1 MEGKTVNAGPAIGS
15 LPFHCTTSKT
25 HPIFFDDATSSSSTM
40 TPCEEP
46 TRSGLFRRPNPKA
59 LGWFCLLHLPS
70 MLTTSALLG
79 LYVSE
84 HQWHPN
90 DHEVKVLLVASKI
103 HELLIVVSLSSLLH
117 YRMRHALLRG
127 PRGLPLG
134 LLASPFQL
142 NDPLCLFQR
151 QFLSTARN
159 MLKAPSEFITVA
171 LVLLSVLLT
180 LVAAPSSGILILPRL
195 DWWRL
200 PASGLGVGDSTTSL
214 HRIFYSAFPPKM
226 DSDYDQMRTDY
237 PRPIGDQFR
246 DLHLSMLASLDLLVK
261 GSAPNE
267 QYRANLSIPQEASTH
282 PFQVDLLHKVGRSD
296 ESRLEVACSAPMSSV
311 TEALTARGERW
322 SLHSTKPARIFVN
335 PTLLRDG
342 EDQKVW
348 RQPRVSVQCS
358 PVVEAEGESE
368 NLKFAGGYL
377 GSVNLEGRVMAEA
390 VKNMSDSRP
399 VTVLGTASELLSHDG
414 NLSAFA
420 IMDSNVGKDQD
431 KRRLACL
438 IDARWVPMPPVWIET
453 ERAAI
458 SQSSDMVNLDAGQP
472 SEKPIFIQQNY
483 ASGWVG
489 AARGFF
495 SNGKDL
501 QSSRNVTDQSPLEHM
516 VSHCAEAMHQ
526 ETLRRR
532 CMASGLALMLT
543 DALRRSAALGEEH
556 TGPMD
561 KATYYFAKMDFEY
574 FHFTYSYRFGG
585 WLVTFAFVVLFVH
598 VALIAVHL
606 VVLLLGGEWYEGSC
620 TWGGIVGML
629 VLALVATP
637 PEQLRMKSRGD
648 DPRNGWNIWQHRVLV
663 QPSPETGQGTMSVH
677 EGSGLMWIDPE
688 TERRKR
694 EWKATSFRWTDFL
707 TYL

>member
-1 MEGKTVNAGPAIGS
+1 MGT
-15 LPFHCTTSKT
+15 LPFYNTTSKT
-25 HPIFFDDATSSSSTM
+25 HSTFFDDAISSSCTI
-40 TPCEEP
+40 TPCQEP
-46 TRSGLFRRPNPKA
+46 IRRGLFRRPNPKA

-142 NDPLCLFQR
+142 NDPLCLLQR
-151 QFLSTARN
+151 PFLSTAGS
-159 MLKAPSEFITVA
+159 MLRAPSEFLTIA
-171 LVLLSVLLT
+171 LVLLGVLLT

-200 PASGLGVGDSTTSL
+200 PASGLEVGDGTTS
-214 HRIFYSAFPPKM
+214 HAR
-226 DSDYDQMRTDY
+226 R
-237 PRPIGDQFR
+237 PRPAGQ
-246 DLHLSMLASLDLLVK
+246 

-267 QYRANLSIPQEASTH
+267 RYRANLSVPLEASTH
-282 PFQVDLLHKVGRSD
+282 PFQVDLLDEAGRSGD
-296 ESRLEVACSAPMSSV
+296 SRLEVACSAPMSSV
-311 TEALTARGERW
+311 TQALTTRG
-322 SLHSTKPARIFVN
+322 
-335 PTLLRDG
+335 G
-342 EDQKVW
+342 
-348 RQPRVSVQCS
+348 S
-358 PVVEAEGESE
+358 PVVEAQGEF
-368 NLKFAGGYL
+368 KDVTFAGGYF
-377 GSVNLEGRVMAEA
+377 GSVALEGSVIAEA

-399 VTVLGTASELLSHDG
+399 VTVVGTESELLPLDR

-420 IMDSNVGKDQD
+420 IMDSNVGTSQD

-438 IDARWVPMPPVWIET
+438 IDARWVSMPPVWIET

-458 SQSSDMVNLDAGQP
+458 SQGGDMVDLDAGRP
-472 SEKPIFIQQNY
+472 TEPPISVLQNY
-483 ASGWVG
+483 AAGWVG
-489 AARGFF
+489 AARGFLY
-495 SNGKDL
+495 NGRAS
-501 QSSRNVTDQSPLEHM
+501 QNSGNATDQSPLEHM

-526 ETLRRR
+526 ETLRNR
-532 CMASGLALMLT
+532 CLSSGLALMLT
-543 DALRRSAALGEEH
+543 DTLRRSAALGEEQ

-561 KATYYFAKMDFEY
+561 TATYYFTKMDFEY
-574 FHFTYSYRFGG
+574 FHFTYSYKFGG
-585 WLVTFAFVVLFVH
+585 WLITFAFVVLFVH

-620 TWGGIVGML
+620 TWGGIGELL

-637 PEQLRMKSRGD
+637 PEGLRMKTGGD
-648 DPRNGWNIWQHRVLV
+648 DPRDGWDIWKHRVLV
-663 QPSPETGQGTMSVH
+663 QPSPQTGEGTMSVH
-677 EGSGLMWIDPE
+677 EGSELMWIDPK

-694 EWKATSFRWTDFL
+694 EWKAFSFSWLTFL
-707 TYL
+707 NHL

>member
-1 MEGKTVNAGPAIGS
+1 MGT
-15 LPFHCTTSKT
+15 LPFYNTTSKT
-25 HPIFFDDATSSSSTM
+25 HSTFFDDAISSSCTI
-40 TPCEEP
+40 TPCQEP
-46 TRSGLFRRPNPKA
+46 IRRGLFRRPNPKA

-142 NDPLCLFQR
+142 NDPLCLLQR
-151 QFLSTARN
+151 PFLSTAGS
-159 MLKAPSEFITVA
+159 MLRAPSEFLTIA
-171 LVLLSVLLT
+171 LVLLGVLLT

-200 PASGLGVGDSTTSL
+200 PASGLEVGDGTTSV
-214 HRIFYSAFPPKM
+214 HRLFYSAFPPATNAR
-226 DSDYDQMRTDY
+226 YDLRSADY
-237 PRPIGDQFR
+237 PRPAEDHFR
-246 DLHLSMLASLDLLVK
+246 DLHLSMLAGLDLLVK

-267 QYRANLSIPQEASTH
+267 RYRANLSVPLEASTH
-282 PFQVDLLHKVGRSD
+282 PFQVDLLDEAGRSGD
-296 ESRLEVACSAPMSSV
+296 SRLEVACSAPMSSV
-311 TEALTARGERW
+311 TQALTTRGGRW
-322 SLHSTKPARIFVN
+322 AAHTSKAARIFVK
-335 PTLLRDG
+335 PTLLKDG
-342 EDQKVW
+342 EDQKGW

-358 PVVEAEGESE
+358 PVVEAQGEF
-368 NLKFAGGYL
+368 KDVTFAGGYFGFVKL
-377 GSVNLEGRVMAEA
+377 EGSVIAEA

-399 VTVLGTASELLSHDG
+399 VTVVGTESELLPLDR

-420 IMDSNVGKDQD
+420 IMDSNVGNSQD

-438 IDARWVPMPPVWIET
+438 IDARWVAMPPVWIET

-458 SQSSDMVNLDAGQP
+458 SQGGDMVDLDAGRP
-472 SEKPIFIQQNY
+472 TEPPISVLQNY
-483 ASGWVG
+483 AAGWVG
-489 AARGFF
+489 AARGFL
-495 SNGKDL
+495 SNGRAS
-501 QSSRNVTDQSPLEHM
+501 QNSGNVTDQSPLEHM

-526 ETLRRR
+526 ETLRNR
-532 CMASGLALMLT
+532 CLSSGLALMLT
-543 DALRRSAALGEEH
+543 DTLRRSAALGEEQ

-561 KATYYFAKMDFEY
+561 TATYYFTKMDFEY
-574 FHFTYSYRFGG
+574 FHFTYSYKFGG
-585 WLVTFAFVVLFVH
+585 WLITFAFVVLFVH

-620 TWGGIVGML
+620 TWGGIGELL

-637 PEQLRMKSRGD
+637 PEGLRMKTGGD
-648 DPRNGWNIWQHRVLV
+648 DPRDGWDIWKHRVLV
-663 QPSPETGQGTMSVH
+663 QPSPQTGEGTMSVH
-677 EGSGLMWIDPE
+677 EGSELMWIDPK

-694 EWKATSFRWTDFL
+694 EWKAFSFSWLTFL
-707 TYL
+707 NHL